1 MQHGIQHSGSNH
13 HSGIDN
19 GGQRAEFLSFR
30 LGGEEYGIDILKV
43 QEIRGYE
50 QATRM
55 ANAPAAVLGVLNL
68 RGVIVPVVDMRLKF
82 GLADAPYNNQ
92 TVTIVLTL
100 AERVVGMVVDSV
112 SDVVALSDDQIRPAP
127 DFGAGVNS
135 HYLIGIASPDPEHP
149 ERLTILMNIERLMGS
164 ADMGLAALQQAPDAV
179 VA

>member
-1 MQHGIQHSGSNH
+1 MQHGISNTN
-13 HSGIDN
+13 GADN
-19 GGQRAEFLSFR
+19 GRNNAEFLSFR

-55 ANAPAAVLGVLNL
+55 ANAPTAVLGVLNL
-68 RGVIVPVVDMRLKF
+68 RGVIVPVVDLRLMF

-127 DFGAGVNS
+127 EFGAGVNS
-135 HYLIGIASPDPEHP
+135 QHLIGIASPDPEHP
-149 ERLTILMNIERLMGS
+149 ERMTILMDIERLMGT
-164 ADMGLAALQQAPDAV
+164 ADMGLVAQHEPETLAA
-179 VA
+179 